1 MAFSALSGARGSKRI
16 KQQLIPD
23 RRAESPVPGRRFL
36 FIALM
41 VVACVSTALAKD
53 LAVIANKSSGVTA
66 VTMPDL
72 IKICKGQSNRW
83 PDGKPITFIT
93 RNPASPDMKIAL
105 EKIYG
110 MSKEEVAATIV
121 AANHGRT
128 NHPAIVVVDSD
139 EDLVNK
145 VQSIPG
151 AIGVVDVYSINGGV
165 TVVKLAG
172 KLPLEPGYPLH
183 GN

>member
-1 MAFSALSGARGSKRI
+1 MVLVCAGA
-16 KQQLIPD
+16 
-23 RRAESPVPGRRFL
+23 VW
-36 FIALM
+36 
-41 VVACVSTALAKD
+41 AKD
-53 LAVIANKSSGVTA
+53 LAVVANKGNTVTTVA
-66 VTMPDL
+66 MPDL
-72 IKICKGQSNRW
+72 VKICKGQSNRW

-93 RNPASPDMKIAL
+93 RNPSAPDMKMML
-105 EKIYG
+105 EKVYG
-110 MSKEEVAATIV
+110 MSKEDVAAAIA

-139 EDLVNK
+139 EEVVNK

-151 AIGVVDVYSINGGV
+151 AVGLVDVYSINGGV
-165 TVVKLAG
+165 MVIKLAG